1 MQPSLIFL
9 QLLRASPVFRA
20 PGFTA
25 AVVASAINYVVAFL
39 GAATRRLLKISLKE
53 DMQKA

>member
-1 MQPSLIFL
+1 MQPSLTFL